1 MRVTVRWVFLV
12 RFCDVRVGRSV
23 TKRFGLKLKRLIKSK
38 THRFKPGV
46 PVGDVAFETF
56 WRRSC
61 VKNKK
66 QHRSF
71 LFTKGCGA
79 VAPHAK
85 VVSMSSIP
93 NASELD
99 QGLKPRHITM
109 LSIAGVIGAGLFVG
123 SGHAIAEAGPAVLL
137 AYAAAGTL
145 VVLVMRMLA
154 EMAVASPD
162 TGSFSTYADRAI
174 GHWAGFTI
182 GWLYWWFWV
191 LVIPLEANAAA
202 TILHAW
208 FPDIGIWVFTL
219 VITLLLTVTN
229 LFSVKNYGEFEF
241 WFALIKVLA
250 IIGFVVLGAAAI
262 FGLLPNSQV
271 SGVSHLYDT
280 QGFLPNGMGAVLAAM
295 LTTMFSFMGTEIVT
309 IAASESKDPEK
320 QITKATNSVIWR
332 ICLFYLVSIF
342 IVVALV
348 PWNDPRLAEVGSYQT
363 VLDMMGI
370 PNAKMIVD
378 IVVLIAVTS
387 CLNSALYTASRM
399 LYSLGKRGD
408 APAVATRTSKSGTP
422 YWAVILSTT
431 AAFLT
436 VFANYVAP
444 AAVFEF
450 LLASSG
456 AIALLV
462 YLVIAVSQL
471 RMRQKSIAAGEQL
484 SFRMW
489 LFPYLTWLVIV
500 FIVGVLG
507 IMLAQEAHRVEILA
521 TGLLSILVIA
531 TGVLVA
537 RRRKAERAGK
547 VVLN

>member
-1 MRVTVRWVFLV
+1 
-12 RFCDVRVGRSV
+12 
-23 TKRFGLKLKRLIKSK
+23 
-38 THRFKPGV
+38 
-46 PVGDVAFETF
+46 
-56 WRRSC
+56 
-61 VKNKK
+61 
-66 QHRSF
+66 
-71 LFTKGCGA
+71 
-79 VAPHAK
+79 
-85 VVSMSSIP
+85 MSSTQSS
-93 NASELD
+93 NDLE
-99 QGLKPRHITM
+99 QGLKPRHVTM

-123 SGHAIAEAGPAVLL
+123 SGHAIAAAGPAVLL

-208 FPDIGIWVFTL
+208 FPDIAIWVFTL
-219 VITLLLTVTN
+219 VITLLLTATN

-241 WFALIKVLA
+241 WFALIKVVA
-250 IIGFVVLGAAAI
+250 IVGFVILGLAAI
-262 FGLLPNSQV
+262 FGFLPTSQV
-271 SGVSHLYDT
+271 SGVSHLFDT
-280 QGFLPNGMGAVLAAM
+280 QGFMPNGMGAVLAAI

-309 IAASESKDPEK
+309 IAAAESKNPGQ

-332 ICLFYLVSIF
+332 IGLFYLLSIF
-342 IVVALV
+342 IVVSLV
-348 PWNDPRLAEVGSYQT
+348 PWNDPTLAAVGSYQT
-363 VLDMMGI
+363 VLERMGI
-370 PNAKMIVD
+370 PNAKLIVD
-378 IVVLIAVTS
+378 LVVLVAVTS

-399 LYSLGKRGD
+399 LFSLGRRGD
-408 APAVATRTSKSGTP
+408 APAVAQRTNKSGTP
-422 YWAVILSTT
+422 YWAVLLSTG
-431 AAFLT
+431 AAFLA

-471 RMRQKSIAAGEQL
+471 RMRQKRTAAGEKIV
-484 SFRMW
+484 FKMW
-489 LFPYLTWLVIV
+489 LFPGLTYAVMV
-500 FIVGVLG
+500 FIVGTLT
-507 IMLAQEAHRVEILA
+507 IMLFQEAHRIEI
-521 TGLLSILVIA
+521 IA
-531 TGVLVA
+531 TGVLSLLVVA
-537 RRRKAERAGK
+537 AGLFVSSRRKTQRAGAA
-547 VVLN
+547 VLS

>member
-1 MRVTVRWVFLV
+1 MSNTQT
-12 RFCDVRVGRSV
+12 SN
-23 TKRFGLKLKRLIKSK
+23 GL
-38 THRFKPGV
+38 
-46 PVGDVAFETF
+46 E
-56 WRRSC
+56 
-61 VKNKK
+61 
-66 QHRSF
+66 
-71 LFTKGCGA
+71 
-79 VAPHAK
+79 
-85 VVSMSSIP
+85 
-93 NASELD
+93 
-99 QGLKPRHITM
+99 QGLKPRHVTM

-123 SGHAIAEAGPAVLL
+123 SGHAIAQAGPAVLL

-191 LVIPLEANAAA
+191 LVIPLEAVAAG

-208 FPDIGIWVFTL
+208 FPGTAIWVFTL

-241 WFALIKVLA
+241 WFALVKVLA
-250 IIGFVVLGAAAI
+250 IIGFIILGLLAI
-262 FGLLPNSQV
+262 FGFLPTSQV
-271 SGVSHLYDT
+271 SGVAHLSDT
-280 QGFLPNGMGAVLAAM
+280 IGFMPNGMGAVLAAM

-309 IAASESKDPEK
+309 IAAAESKDPSK

-332 ICLFYLVSIF
+332 IGLFYLVSIF

-348 PWNDPRLAEVGSYQT
+348 PWNDPALAQLGSYQT
-363 VLDMMGI
+363 VLDRMGI
-370 PNAKMIVD
+370 PNAKLIVD

-387 CLNSALYTASRM
+387 CLNSALYTSSRM
-399 LYSLGKRGD
+399 LYSLSKRGD
-408 APAVATRTSKSGTP
+408 APAAAKRTNAAGTP
-422 YWAVILSTT
+422 YWAVMMSTG
-431 AAFLT
+431 AAFVA

-471 RMRQKSIAAGEQL
+471 RMRQKRTALGENI
-484 SFRMW
+484 SFKMW
-489 LFPYLTWLVIV
+489 LFPGLTYAVIV
-500 FIVGVLG
+500 FIVAILT
-507 IMLAQEAHRVEILA
+507 IMLFQEAHRVEIMA
-521 TGLLSILVIA
+521 TGLLSILVVSA
-531 TGVLVA
+531 GLLVA
-537 RRRKAERAGK
+537 RRRRIEKLGAT
-547 VVLN
+547 VLS

>member
-1 MRVTVRWVFLV
+1 
-12 RFCDVRVGRSV
+12 
-23 TKRFGLKLKRLIKSK
+23 
-38 THRFKPGV
+38 
-46 PVGDVAFETF
+46 
-56 WRRSC
+56 
-61 VKNKK
+61 
-66 QHRSF
+66 
-71 LFTKGCGA
+71 
-79 VAPHAK
+79 
-85 VVSMSSIP
+85 MSSIP
-93 NASELD
+93 NATELD

-219 VITLLLTVTN
+219 VITLLLTATN

-250 IIGFVVLGAAAI
+250 IIGFVVLGVAAI

-271 SGVSHLYDT
+271 SGVSHLFDT
-280 QGFLPNGMGAVLAAM
+280 QGFLPNGMGAVLAAI

-309 IAASESKDPEK
+309 IAAAESKDPEK

-348 PWNDPRLAEVGSYQT
+348 PWNDSRLAEVGSYQT

-422 YWAVILSTT
+422 YWAVILSTA

-507 IMLAQEAHRVEILA
+507 IMLMQEAHRVEILA

-531 TGVLVA
+531 TGILVA
-537 RRRKAERAGK
+537 RRRKAERVGK

>member
-1 MRVTVRWVFLV
+1 MS
-12 RFCDVRVGRSV
+12 G
-23 TKRFGLKLKRLIKSK
+23 
-38 THRFKPGV
+38 THTSNNL
-46 PVGDVAFETF
+46 E
-56 WRRSC
+56 
-61 VKNKK
+61 
-66 QHRSF
+66 
-71 LFTKGCGA
+71 
-79 VAPHAK
+79 
-85 VVSMSSIP
+85 
-93 NASELD
+93 
-99 QGLKPRHITM
+99 QGLKPRHVTM

-208 FPDIGIWVFTL
+208 FPGVAIWAFTL
-219 VITLLLTVTN
+219 IITLLLTATN

-241 WFALIKVLA
+241 WFALIKVIA
-250 IIGFVVLGAAAI
+250 IIGFVVLGLLAI
-262 FGLLPNSQV
+262 FGLLPTSQV
-271 SGVSHLYDT
+271 SGVSHLVDT
-280 QGFLPNGMGAVLAAM
+280 VGFMPNGMGAVLAAM

-309 IAASESKDPEK
+309 IAAAESKDPGK
-320 QITKATNSVIWR
+320 QISKATNSVIWR
-332 ICLFYLVSIF
+332 IGLFYLVSIF
-342 IVVALV
+342 IVVSLV
-348 PWNDPRLAEVGSYQT
+348 PWNDPTLAAVGSYQT
-363 VLDMMGI
+363 VLDRMGI
-370 PNAKMIVD
+370 PNAKLIVD
-378 IVVLIAVTS
+378 LVVLVAVTS

-399 LYSLGKRGD
+399 LFSLGKRGD
-408 APAVATRTSKSGTP
+408 APAVSKRTNASGTP
-422 YWAVILSTT
+422 YWAVMLSTA
-431 AAFLT
+431 AAFLA

-471 RMRQKSIAAGEQL
+471 RMRRQRMAKGERID
-484 SFRMW
+484 FRMW
-489 LFPYLTWLVIV
+489 LFPGLTWAVIV
-500 FIVGVLG
+500 FIVVVLTV
-507 IMLAQEAHRVEILA
+507 MLFQEAHRVEILA
-521 TGLLSILVIA
+521 TGLLSVLVVA
-531 TGVLVA
+531 AGLLVA
-537 RRRKAERAGK
+537 RLRRLEKAGK

>member
-1 MRVTVRWVFLV
+1 
-12 RFCDVRVGRSV
+12 
-23 TKRFGLKLKRLIKSK
+23 
-38 THRFKPGV
+38 
-46 PVGDVAFETF
+46 
-56 WRRSC
+56 
-61 VKNKK
+61 
-66 QHRSF
+66 
-71 LFTKGCGA
+71 
-79 VAPHAK
+79 
-85 VVSMSSIP
+85 MSSIP
-93 NASELD
+93 NATELD

-422 YWAVILSTT
+422 YCAVILSTT

>member
-1 MRVTVRWVFLV
+1 MSNTQ
-12 RFCDVRVGRSV
+12 SSS
-23 TKRFGLKLKRLIKSK
+23 GL
-38 THRFKPGV
+38 
-46 PVGDVAFETF
+46 E
-56 WRRSC
+56 
-61 VKNKK
+61 
-66 QHRSF
+66 
-71 LFTKGCGA
+71 
-79 VAPHAK
+79 
-85 VVSMSSIP
+85 
-93 NASELD
+93 
-99 QGLKPRHITM
+99 QGLKPRHVTM

-123 SGHAIAEAGPAVLL
+123 SGHAIAQAGPAVLL

-191 LVIPLEANAAA
+191 LVIPLEAVAAG

-208 FPDIGIWVFTL
+208 FPGTAIWVFTL
-219 VITLLLTVTN
+219 VITLLLTATN

-241 WFALIKVLA
+241 WFALVKVLA
-250 IIGFVVLGAAAI
+250 IIGFIILGLLAI
-262 FGLLPNSQV
+262 FGYLPTSQV
-271 SGVSHLYDT
+271 SGVAHLSDT
-280 QGFLPNGMGAVLAAM
+280 IGFMPNGMGAVLAAM

-309 IAASESKDPEK
+309 IAAAESKDPSK

-332 ICLFYLVSIF
+332 IGLFYLVSIF

-348 PWNDPRLAEVGSYQT
+348 PWNDPSLAQLGSYQT
-363 VLDMMGI
+363 VLDRMGI
-370 PNAKMIVD
+370 PNAKLIVD

-387 CLNSALYTASRM
+387 CLNSALYTSSRM
-399 LYSLGKRGD
+399 LYFLSKRGD
-408 APAVATRTSKSGTP
+408 APAAAKRTNAAGTP
-422 YWAVILSTT
+422 YWAVMMSTG
-431 AAFLT
+431 AAFVA

-471 RMRQKSIAAGEQL
+471 RMRQKRTALGENI
-484 SFRMW
+484 SFKMW
-489 LFPYLTWLVIV
+489 LFPGLTYAVIV
-500 FIVGVLG
+500 FIVAILTV
-507 IMLAQEAHRVEILA
+507 MLFQEAHRVEIMA
-521 TGLLSILVIA
+521 TGMLSILVVVA
-531 TGVLVA
+531 GLLVA
-537 RRRKAERAGK
+537 RRRRIEKLGAP
-547 VVLN
+547 VLN

>member
-1 MRVTVRWVFLV
+1 
-12 RFCDVRVGRSV
+12 
-23 TKRFGLKLKRLIKSK
+23 
-38 THRFKPGV
+38 
-46 PVGDVAFETF
+46 
-56 WRRSC
+56 
-61 VKNKK
+61 
-66 QHRSF
+66 
-71 LFTKGCGA
+71 
-79 VAPHAK
+79 
-85 VVSMSSIP
+85 
-93 NASELD
+93 
-99 QGLKPRHITM
+99 M

-123 SGHAIAEAGPAVLL
+123 SGHAIAAAGPAVLL

-208 FPDIGIWVFTL
+208 FPDVAIWAFTL
-219 VITLLLTVTN
+219 VITLLLTATN

-241 WFALIKVLA
+241 WFALIKVVA
-250 IIGFVVLGAAAI
+250 IVGFVILGLAAI
-262 FGLLPNSQV
+262 FGFLPTSQV
-271 SGVSHLYDT
+271 SGVSHLFDT
-280 QGFLPNGMGAVLAAM
+280 QGFMPNGMGAVLAAI

-309 IAASESKDPEK
+309 IAAAESKNPGQ

-332 ICLFYLVSIF
+332 IGLFYLLSIF
-342 IVVALV
+342 IVVSLV
-348 PWNDPRLAEVGSYQT
+348 PWNDPTLAAVGSYQT
-363 VLDMMGI
+363 VLERMGI
-370 PNAKMIVD
+370 PNAKLIVD
-378 IVVLIAVTS
+378 LVVLVAVTS

-399 LYSLGKRGD
+399 LFSLGRRGD
-408 APAVATRTSKSGTP
+408 APAVSKRTNKSGTP
-422 YWAVILSTT
+422 YWAVMLSTG
-431 AAFLT
+431 AAFLA

-471 RMRQKSIAAGEQL
+471 RMRQKRMAAGEKIV
-484 SFRMW
+484 FKMW
-489 LFPYLTWLVIV
+489 LFPGLTYAVMV
-500 FIVGVLG
+500 FIVGTLT
-507 IMLAQEAHRVEILA
+507 IMLFQEAHRVEI
-521 TGLLSILVIA
+521 IA
-531 TGVLVA
+531 TGILSLLVVA
-537 RRRKAERAGK
+537 AGLMVSSRRKAQRVGAA
-547 VVLN
+547 VLN

>member
-1 MRVTVRWVFLV
+1 MSNTQ
-12 RFCDVRVGRSV
+12 SSS
-23 TKRFGLKLKRLIKSK
+23 GL
-38 THRFKPGV
+38 
-46 PVGDVAFETF
+46 E
-56 WRRSC
+56 
-61 VKNKK
+61 
-66 QHRSF
+66 
-71 LFTKGCGA
+71 
-79 VAPHAK
+79 
-85 VVSMSSIP
+85 
-93 NASELD
+93 
-99 QGLKPRHITM
+99 QGLKPRHVTM

-123 SGHAIAEAGPAVLL
+123 SGHAIAQAGPAVLL

-191 LVIPLEANAAA
+191 LVIPLEAVAAG

-208 FPDIGIWVFTL
+208 FPDTAIWVFTL

-241 WFALIKVLA
+241 WFALVKVLA
-250 IIGFVVLGAAAI
+250 IIGFIILGLLAI
-262 FGLLPNSQV
+262 FGFLPTSQV
-271 SGVSHLYDT
+271 SGVAHLSDT
-280 QGFLPNGMGAVLAAM
+280 IGFMPNGMGAVLAAM

-309 IAASESKDPEK
+309 IAAAESKDPSK

-332 ICLFYLVSIF
+332 IGLFYLVSIF

-348 PWNDPRLAEVGSYQT
+348 PWNDPSLAQLGSYQT
-363 VLDMMGI
+363 VLDRMGI
-370 PNAKMIVD
+370 PNAKLIVD

-387 CLNSALYTASRM
+387 CLNSALYTSSRM
-399 LYSLGKRGD
+399 LYSLSKRGD
-408 APAVATRTSKSGTP
+408 APAAAKRTNAAGTP
-422 YWAVILSTT
+422 YWAVMMSTG
-431 AAFLT
+431 AAFVA

-471 RMRQKSIAAGEQL
+471 RMRQKRTALGENI
-484 SFRMW
+484 SFKMW
-489 LFPYLTWLVIV
+489 LFPGLTYAVIV
-500 FIVGVLG
+500 FIVAILTV
-507 IMLAQEAHRVEILA
+507 MLFQEAHRVEIMA
-521 TGLLSILVIA
+521 TGMLSILVVVA
-531 TGVLVA
+531 GLLVA
-537 RRRKAERAGK
+537 RRRRIEKLGAP
-547 VVLN
+547 VLN

>member
-1 MRVTVRWVFLV
+1 
-12 RFCDVRVGRSV
+12 
-23 TKRFGLKLKRLIKSK
+23 
-38 THRFKPGV
+38 
-46 PVGDVAFETF
+46 
-56 WRRSC
+56 
-61 VKNKK
+61 
-66 QHRSF
+66 
-71 LFTKGCGA
+71 
-79 VAPHAK
+79 
-85 VVSMSSIP
+85 MSSIP

-422 YWAVILSTT
+422 YWAVILSTA

>member
-1 MRVTVRWVFLV
+1 
-12 RFCDVRVGRSV
+12 
-23 TKRFGLKLKRLIKSK
+23 
-38 THRFKPGV
+38 
-46 PVGDVAFETF
+46 
-56 WRRSC
+56 
-61 VKNKK
+61 
-66 QHRSF
+66 
-71 LFTKGCGA
+71 
-79 VAPHAK
+79 
-85 VVSMSSIP
+85 MSSIP
-93 NASELD
+93 NATGLD

-219 VITLLLTVTN
+219 VITLLLTATN

-250 IIGFVVLGAAAI
+250 IIGFVVLGVAAI

-271 SGVSHLYDT
+271 SGVSHLFDT

-309 IAASESKDPEK
+309 IAAAESKDPEK

-348 PWNDPRLAEVGSYQT
+348 PWNDSRLAEVGSYQT

-422 YWAVILSTT
+422 YWAVILSTA

-507 IMLAQEAHRVEILA
+507 IMLVQEAHRVEILA

-531 TGVLVA
+531 TGILVA
-537 RRRKAERAGK
+537 RRRKAERVGK